1 MSTKHPFRFGCINEM
16 MLPAKQ
22 WRDHVRTMETLGYD
36 ILLMRDHF
44 LPDVFGDTF
53 GPIAALMSAADVTSQ
68 LRVGSMVICNDFRHP
83 AVLAKEVATIDYLS
97 DGRFELGL
105 GAGWMRAEYDQMGIE
120 FDQPGQRIER
130 LEESLQ
136 VIRGLLAEHPFTH
149 AGGHYEIKEINGF
162 PKPAQ
167 THVPIMLGGGNRR
180 ILNLAG
186 READIVG
193 ILVTNVASGVVVNDP
208 RGRLAESVL
217 QRIEWVKE
225 GAGEHF
231 EDIELNSAMDVVV
244 TDDCRSA
251 TETFIEQ
258 HGWQGISVEQVWD
271 MPSVFIGT
279 VDHIVDELYA
289 RRERFGFSYYWVAD
303 ANMESFAPVVAQLR
317 GK

>member
-1 MSTKHPFRFGCINEM
+1 MSTKHPLRFGCINEM

-22 WRDHVRTMETLGYD
+22 WRDHVRKMESLGYD
-36 ILLMRDHF
+36 IMLMRDHF

-53 GPIAALMSAADVTSQ
+53 GPIAALMSAADATST

-97 DGRFELGL
+97 GGRFELGL
-105 GAGWMRAEYDQMGIE
+105 GAGWMRAEYDQMGLE
-120 FDQPGQRIER
+120 FNQPSLRIER

-136 VIRGLLAEHPFTH
+136 VIRGLLADNPFTH
-149 AGGHYEIKEINGF
+149 TGGHYQIKEINGF

-167 THVPIMLGGGNRR
+167 TRVPIMVGGGNKR

-186 READIVG
+186 RVADIVG

-208 RGRLAESVL
+208 HGRLAESVL

-225 GAGEHF
+225 GAGERF
-231 EDIELNSAMDVVV
+231 EDVELNSAADVVI
-244 TDDCRSA
+244 TDNRRSA

-258 HGWQGISVEQVWD
+258 HGWRGISVEQVWD
-271 MPSVFIGT
+271 MTSVFIGT
-279 VDHIVDELYA
+279 VDQIVDEFYA

-303 ANMESFAPVVAQLR
+303 AKMEIFAPVVAKLG

>member
-1 MSTKHPFRFGCINEM
+1 MSKKHPFRFGCMNEM
-16 MLPAKQ
+16 MLPVSQ
-22 WRDHVRTMETLGYD
+22 WRDHVRKMEALGYD

-53 GPIAALMSAADVTSQ
+53 GPIAALMSAADATSQ

-83 AVLAKEVATIDYLS
+83 AVLAKEVATIDHLS
-97 DGRFELGL
+97 GGRFELGL

-120 FDQPGQRIER
+120 FDQPGLRIER
-130 LEESLQ
+130 LEESVQ
-136 VIRGLLAEHPFTH
+136 VIQGLLAEHPFTH
-149 AGGHYEIKEINGF
+149 TGGHYQIKEINGF

-167 THVPIMLGGGNRR
+167 ARVPIMIGGGNKR

-186 READIVG
+186 RVADIVG

-208 RGRLAESVL
+208 LGRLAESVL
-217 QRIEWVKE
+217 QRIAWVKE
-225 GAGEHF
+225 GAGNRF
-231 EDIELNSAMDVVV
+231 DDIELNSAMDVVI
-244 TDDCRSA
+244 TDDRRAA
-251 TETFIEQ
+251 TGTFIEQ
-258 HGWQGISVEQVWD
+258 HRWQGISVEQVWD

-279 VDHIVDELYA
+279 VDHIVDEMVA

-303 ANMESFAPVVAQLR
+303 ANMEIFAPVIAKLR

>member
-1 MSTKHPFRFGCINEM
+1 MSTKHLFRFGCINEM
-16 MLPAKQ
+16 MLPARQ
-22 WRDHVRTMETLGYD
+22 WRDHVRKMEALGYD

-53 GPIAALMSAADVTSQ
+53 GPIAALMSAADATSQ

-83 AVLAKEVATIDYLS
+83 AVLAKEAATIDYLS

-120 FDQPGQRIER
+120 FDLPGLRIER
-130 LEESLQ
+130 LEESVQ
-136 VIRGLLAEHPFTH
+136 VIRGLLADSPFTH
-149 AGGHYEIKEINGF
+149 TGGHYQIKEINGF
-162 PKPAQ
+162 PKPFQ
-167 THVPIMLGGGNRR
+167 KSVPIMIGGGNKR
-180 ILNLAG
+180 ILALAG
-186 READIVG
+186 HVADIVG

-217 QRIEWVKE
+217 QRIAWVKE
-225 GAGEHF
+225 GAGERF

-244 TDDCRSA
+244 TDNRRFA
-251 TETFIEQ
+251 TERFIEQ

-279 VDHIVDELYA
+279 VDHIVDELVA

-303 ANMESFAPVVAQLR
+303 ANMENFAPIVAQLR